1 MFNHDAFRLPR
12 GAGGVDDIGQI
23 GWVINQSQ
31 IFYGVAWGDC
41 LVICRYQYW

>member
-1 MFNHDAFRLPR
+1 MRDHDTFGLPR

-23 GWVINQSQ
+23 GRVIDRRQ
-31 IFYGVAWGDC
+31 IFYGAACGYY